1 MKTSNTGKKG
11 LNFLVLNNDTDDS
24 SSEEE
29 NTGLNNAGN
38 IYYDVKNAEEDMSMS
53 LVLILTLMKKRSQMK
68 IMKTKI
74 LKRA

>member
-29 NTGLNNAGN
+29 NAGLDN
-38 IYYDVKNAEEDMSMS
+38 IYYDIKNAEEDMSLS